1 MKILGFP
8 WTIRTRLSLLYAG
21 AFFLAGVALIVVI
34 YLYLGQVLDRQ
45 FVVRLESG
53 VSSSEAPGSPPLA
66 PGVPD
71 SSLAPGDLPPEMREE
86 VRQVNMLIRQARLNT
101 LDTMLVVSLVLVGLM
116 TLIAGA
122 IGWIVAGQALRP
134 LREITA
140 TARRVADRSLH
151 ERIALSGPKD
161 EIKDLADTL
170 DAMLERLDRS
180 FDSQRRFVANASHEL
195 RTPLTITRTLIE
207 VALLDAEANDKVKQL
222 GTTLLAVNQ
231 RHEKL
236 TDGLLTLASSEQ
248 RAADFHPVDLAEIV
262 GHVIAELRPIAE
274 KAAVAIET
282 TLAPAIVSGDA
293 FLLERLIQNLIEN
306 GIQYNQP
313 ENGWIR
319 VMTGTT
325 EDRVD
330 LVIENTGPVV
340 PAYEIPNLFEPF
352 RRLAATDRLA
362 GAARGSFVRG
372 AGLGLSIVRSV
383 AHVHGGDVQAAP
395 RNAGGLVVSVRFPT
409 TPAVGAS

>member
-1 MKILGFP
+1 VKILGFP

-21 AFFLAGVALIVVI
+21 AFFVAGVALIVAI

-45 FVVRLESG
+45 FVVRLGTEIS
-53 VSSSEAPGSPPLA
+53 A
-66 PGVPD
+66 PGVPG
-71 SSLAPGDLPPEMREE
+71 SPSLAPGDLPPQMREE
-86 VRQVNMLIRQARLNT
+86 IGEVNLLIRQARLNT
-101 LDTMLVVSLVLVGLM
+101 LDTMLVVSLMLVGIL
-116 TLIAGA
+116 TVIAGV
-122 IGWIVAGQALRP
+122 IGWLVAGQALQP

-151 ERIALSGPKD
+151 ERIALNGPND

-207 VALLDAEANDKVKQL
+207 VALLDAAADDKVKQL

-248 RAADFHPVDLAEIV
+248 RAADFHPVDLAEVV
-262 GHVIAELRPIAE
+262 GHAIAELRAVSD
-274 KAAVAIET
+274 KAFAAIET

-306 GIQYNQP
+306 AIQYNLP
-313 ENGWIR
+313 ENGWVR
-319 VMTGTT
+319 VTT
-325 EDRVD
+325 ATAGDRVD
-330 LVIENTGPVV
+330 LVVENTGPVV
-340 PAYEIPNLFEPF
+340 PAYEVPNLFEPF
-352 RRLAATDRLA
+352 RRLATTDRLA
-362 GAARGSFVRG
+362 GPARAPFVRG

-383 AHVHGGDVQAAP
+383 AQVHSGEVQATP
-395 RNAGGLVVSVRFPT
+395 REDGGLLVRVRI
-409 TPAVGAS
+409 PAAPMA

>member
-1 MKILGFP
+1 MKRLLKIPGFP

-21 AFFLAGVALIVVI
+21 AFFVAGVALIVAI
-34 YLYLGQVLDRQ
+34 YLYLGVVLDRQ
-45 FVVRLESG
+45 FSIRLVTDDAPAAEG
-53 VSSSEAPGSPPLA
+53 QMGAPGM
-66 PGVPD
+66 
-71 SSLAPGDLPPEMREE
+71 LPPRDLMDEAGRISVM
-86 VRQVNMLIRQARLNT
+86 VRQARVNT
-101 LDTMLVVSLVLVGLM
+101 LDTMLMVSFILVGIL
-116 TLIAGA
+116 TIIAGV
-122 IGWIVAGQALRP
+122 IGWLVAGQALQP
-134 LREITA
+134 LRDITA

-151 ERIALSGPKD
+151 ERIALAGPRD

-207 VALLDAEANDKVKQL
+207 VALLEAGPDDKVRQL

-248 RAADFHPVDLAEIV
+248 RAAEFHPSDLGEIA
-262 GHVIAELRPIAE
+262 GHVVSELRPIAD
-274 KAAVAIET
+274 KARVTLETNLSPGAV
-282 TLAPAIVSGDA
+282 LGDA

-306 GIQYNQP
+306 GIQYNVP
-313 ENGWIR
+313 DGGWVR
-319 VMTGTT
+319 VRTSV
-325 EDRVD
+325 EDNAVK
-330 LVIENTGPVV
+330 LTVQNTGPVV
-340 PAYEIPNLFEPF
+340 PAYEVPGLFEPF

-362 GAARGSFVRG
+362 GAGRGPIARG

-383 AHVHGGDVQAAP
+383 AHTHGGEVQATP
-395 RNAGGLVVSVRFPT
+395 REGGGLVVRVKFPAA
-409 TPAVGAS
+409 PAEMVLLTAT

>member
-21 AFFLAGVALIVVI
+21 AFFVAGVALIVAI
-34 YLYLGQVLDRQ
+34 YLYLGVVLDRQ
-45 FVVRLESG
+45 FSIRLVNDDAPTAEG
-53 VSSSEAPGSPPLA
+53 QVGAPG
-66 PGVPD
+66 
-71 SSLAPGDLPPEMREE
+71 LPPRELMDE
-86 VRQVNMLIRQARLNT
+86 AGRISVMVRQARLNT
-101 LDTMLVVSLVLVGLM
+101 LDTMLVVSLVLVGAL
-116 TLIAGA
+116 TILAGI
-122 IGWIVAGQALRP
+122 IGWLVAGQALQP

-151 ERIALSGPKD
+151 ERIALAGPND

-170 DAMLERLDRS
+170 DAMLERLDRA

-207 VALLDAEANDKVKQL
+207 VALLDATGDEKVRQL

-248 RAADFHPVDLAEIV
+248 RAADFHPVDLSEIAGQV
-262 GHVIAELRPIAE
+262 VADLRPVADRAGVALQTELRSGVVI
-274 KAAVAIET
+274 
-282 TLAPAIVSGDA
+282 GDA

-306 GIQYNQP
+306 GIQYNLA
-313 ENGWIR
+313 EHGR
-319 VMTGTT
+319 VRISTGTQAGNA
-325 EDRVD
+325 E
-330 LVIENTGPVV
+330 LVVENTGPLV
-340 PAYEIPNLFEPF
+340 PAYEVPGLFEPF
-352 RRLAATDRLA
+352 RRLAATERLA
-362 GAARGSFVRG
+362 GPARGSMVRG

-383 AHVHGGDVQAAP
+383 AHTHGGEVQATP
-395 RNAGGLVVSVRFPT
+395 REGGGLVVRVRI
-409 TPAVGAS
+409 PAAPDDPSLTAT